1 MLSIKELSNYI
12 NVLDIPDDWII
23 YYDEALKKFNES
35 WFNRRELEEIIS
47 FYEFDDNFAYF
58 VRDLWEHVSLDVNLI
73 FLVYLWYYI
82 LYEVNIEKRSKWNFE
97 LSYFKDNGSL
107 YMPMISMLMGYKKH
121 IENMKDYDLEQREMQ
136 KKIIRDVCKSDFD
149 IYNISGMRFSNME
162 WGSRFIRGQIVQ
174 IGILQY
180 ELKKNYL
187 DGEDVIFIHIPKS
200 NSFTKENIDESLN
213 NKDKVFNFFEVSKD
227 IKFATY
233 SWLLS
238 PELKSVLK
246 NESNI
251 LYFQSKFDVFYV
263 CENKKDFLKFVF
275 NELFETNDYSKLKED
290 TSLQKSLKNKLI
302 RKEKLHIGLGILK

>member
-1 MLSIKELSNYI
+1 
-12 NVLDIPDDWII
+12 
-23 YYDEALKKFNES
+23 
-35 WFNRRELEEIIS
+35 
-47 FYEFDDNFAYF
+47 
-58 VRDLWEHVSLDVNLI
+58 
-73 FLVYLWYYI
+73 
-82 LYEVNIEKRSKWNFE
+82 
-97 LSYFKDNGSL
+97 
-107 YMPMISMLMGYKKH
+107 MISMLMGYKKH
-121 IENMKDYDLEQREMQ
+121 IENMKNYDLEQREMQ

-149 IYNISGMRFSNME
+149 IYNIPGMRFSNME
-162 WGSRFIRGQIVQ
+162 CGSRFIRGQIVQ

-213 NKDKVFNFFEVSKD
+213 NKDKVFNFFVVSKD
-227 IKFATY
+227 IKFVTY
-233 SWLLS
+233 SWILS

-290 TSLQKSLKNKLI
+290 TSLQKFLKNKLI